1 MDMVTLVLQ
10 ACTKFPYID
19 GKLQACERMKIRSTD
34 TRFDPGFSAMCL
46 GSIPQPPYSGI
57 E

>member
-10 ACTKFPYID
+10 ACTKFPYTD

-46 GSIPQPPYSGI
+46 GSIPQRPYSGI